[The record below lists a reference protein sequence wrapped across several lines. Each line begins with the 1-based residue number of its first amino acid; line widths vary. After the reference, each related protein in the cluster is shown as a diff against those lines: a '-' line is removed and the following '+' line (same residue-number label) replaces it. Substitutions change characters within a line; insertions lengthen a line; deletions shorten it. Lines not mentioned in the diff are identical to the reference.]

1 MRMPKFIT
9 CREFLERKQKQKKY
23 QNCLVRMLDRDEYE
37 HMSFRLRENTDFDN
51 FNNVVSNFLIH
62 VCSLILLSLMKR
74 ESPYFYMVILSCKH
88 VKASKGVKKCL

>member
-23 QNCLVRMLDRDEYE
+23 QNCLVRIYDRDDYE
-37 HMSFRLRENTDFDN
+37 HITFKKTQILTISIMCF
-51 FNNVVSNFLIH
+51 VSNFLIH

-74 ESPYFYMVILSCKH
+74 ESPYFYMVILSCKQ
-88 VKASKGVKKCL
+88 VKASNRVEK